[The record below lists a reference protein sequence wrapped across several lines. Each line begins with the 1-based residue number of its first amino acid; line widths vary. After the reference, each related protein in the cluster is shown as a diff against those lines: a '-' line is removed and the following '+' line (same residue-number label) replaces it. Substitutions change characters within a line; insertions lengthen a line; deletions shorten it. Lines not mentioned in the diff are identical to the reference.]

1 MLNEAN
7 VINTNGSYCSC
18 HLVGNENRCMS
29 VGFAPEEKGK
39 PVKTRLP
46 FQSPWRYAVAA
57 DNLDELV
64 NSTINYNLNPPS
76 VIEDTSWIKPGR
88 ALWSWWEDM
97 NGAQLYL
104 ESRNYVDMAA
114 AYGFEGLTLDCGW
127 DACWVKDLCEYAHE
141 KMCRSGFGLPCS
153 GWIPGKRLRN

>member
-1 MLNEAN
+1 
-7 VINTNGSYCSC
+7 
-18 HLVGNENRCMS
+18 
-29 VGFAPEEKGK
+29 
-39 PVKTRLP
+39 
-46 FQSPWRYAVAA
+46 
-57 DNLDELV
+57 
-64 NSTINYNLNPPS
+64 
-76 VIEDTSWIKPGR
+76 
-88 ALWSWWEDM
+88 M